1 MPNILAIVGRP
12 NVGKSTLFNRILRQR
27 SAIVH
32 EVAGVTRD
40 RHYATADWAG
50 KVFTLIDTGGFVPSS
65 QDVFERAIREQA
77 KIAIEEAQ
85 AVIFL
90 VDAKEGLTA
99 LDKELASILR
109 RSEKRVFLTVNK
121 IDSARREADVAQFY
135 ELGFGDPIPISALGG
150 RTIGDFLD
158 AVTKDFPKN
167 GQGEEESGRLKLAII
182 GKPNVGKSSLVN
194 ALLGQPRHIVT
205 DIPGTTRDAIDS
217 LLRFH
222 GREILLIDTA
232 GLRRRS
238 RIRESVEFYSAI
250 RSLKSIDRCDV
261 ALLVVDVAAGI
272 DKQDLRILTTIA
284 EQRKAAL
291 VVANKWDLI
300 EKDNRTAAAYERR
313 IRSLMRK
320 YEYIPVIFISA
331 TQRKRVFNVVEMA
344 ERIDAE
350 QRKRIPTNALNTVL
364 HDLMERKPPSAV
376 RGKEIKIHYATQT
389 GVHPPTFVCFTN
401 EPELIETRYRR
412 YLEHV
417 LRERFGFSGVPLVL
431 LFRKKR

>member
-32 EVAGVTRD
+32 DLPGVTRD

-50 KVFTLIDTGGFVPSS
+50 KVFTLIDTGGFVPAS

-77 KIAIEEAQ
+77 KIAIEEAH

-90 VDAKEGLTA
+90 VDAKEGVTP

-109 RSEKRVFLTVNK
+109 RSEKRVFLTANK

-158 AVTKDFPKN
+158 TVTRDFPKD
-167 GQGEEESGRLKLAII
+167 GSVEEDTRRLKLAIV

-194 ALLGQPRHIVT
+194 ALLGKQRHIVT

-217 LLRFH
+217 ILRFH

-232 GLRRRS
+232 GLRRKS
-238 RIRESVEFYSAI
+238 RIRESIEFYSAI
-250 RSLKSIDRCDV
+250 RSLKSIGRCDV
-261 ALLVVDVAAGI
+261 ALLVVDVAEGI

-284 EQRKAAL
+284 EQRRSAI
-291 VVANKWDLI
+291 VVANKWDLV
-300 EKDNRTAAAYERR
+300 EKDSKTAAAYERK
-313 IRSLMRK
+313 IRSLMRM
-320 YEYIPVIFISA
+320 YDYVPVIFISA
-331 TQRKRVFNVVEMA
+331 KEKQRVFNAVELA
-344 ERIDAE
+344 QKIDEE
-350 QRKRIPTNALNTVL
+350 QRKRISTNALNTVIR
-364 HDLMERKPPSAV
+364 DLMERTPPSAV
-376 RGKEIKIHYATQT
+376 RGKEIKISYATQT
-389 GVHPPTFVCFTN
+389 SVRPPTFVFFSN
-401 EPELIETRYRR
+401 EPTLIETRYHR
-412 YLEHV
+412 YIERV